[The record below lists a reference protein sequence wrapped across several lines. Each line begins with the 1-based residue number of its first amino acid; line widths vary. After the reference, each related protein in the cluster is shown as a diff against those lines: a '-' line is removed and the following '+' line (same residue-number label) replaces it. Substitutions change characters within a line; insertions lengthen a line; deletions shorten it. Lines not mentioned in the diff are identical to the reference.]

1 MLVPTPPRRVNSSQD
16 VSPCSR
22 ILINGQVDC
31 TIGGLSNEDAHR
43 VVKGCHALDRQK
55 GKQEYREAAQM
66 WEQEG
71 CNRSLV
77 GIIIAIVIATP
88 VALFL
93 LYLGLARVGCCGK
106 DKKQWAE
113 EECDRLD
120 KTSGHASGGMMY

>member
-1 MLVPTPPRRVNSSQD
+1 MLVPTPPRQVNSSQD

-31 TIGGLSNEDAHR
+31 TIGGLSNEDAHMWQA
-43 VVKGCHALDRQK
+43 KCK
-55 GKQEYREAAQM
+55 NGKQEYREAAQM

-113 EECDRLD
+113 KRCDRWC
-120 KTSGHASGGMMY
+120 KECA